1 MFPWTTA
8 GTKEFPEMVDV
19 MSSKI
24 NVLYCVND
32 ELSKTKSSPVAG
44 TVAGLQLAES
54 EKLQLGDG

>member
-1 MFPWTTA
+1 
-8 GTKEFPEMVDV
+8 MVDV

-24 NVLYCVND
+24 NVLCVND
-32 ELSKTKSSPVAG
+32 ELSKTKLSPVTG